1 MRISMTA
8 GILSATAILAVAVAA
23 PANADPAVIEVV
35 PDGSRA
41 SSPAS
46 PNNFTGKADPAQ
58 LWMRRFFGVSW
69 LC

>member
-1 MRISMTA
+1 MRISTA

-23 PANADPAVIEVV
+23 PAHAGPAVIEVV

-46 PNNFTGKADPAQ
+46 PNNFTGKARSKPLFSTTRSAP
-58 LWMRRFFGVSW
+58 RPH
-69 LC
+69 